1 LSISQHLGENIL
13 KYEAVIFDLFGTL
26 IDKVSLRQ
34 HTNVLRQMAYVLS
47 APPDD
52 FVRLWFD
59 TFDERGLG
67 IFQSLVANI
76 EYICQKLELHP
87 ERNRVMLAAQIN
99 LQYTTRAMK
108 PRPYATDLLSSLKSE
123 GYKTGLVTN
132 CSAEVPA
139 IWEDTPFAPLIDVT
153 VFSCKVGVQKP
164 APLIYQLTA
173 EQLAVKP
180 EACLYIGDGDS
191 HELTG
196 AAQVGMHPVLIR
208 DPDEDRTDVHRVDWE
223 AEDWHGPVITSL
235 KDVLNLV
242 R

>member
-1 LSISQHLGENIL
+1 
-13 KYEAVIFDLFGTL
+13 
-26 IDKVSLRQ
+26 
-34 HTNVLRQMAYVLS
+34 
-47 APPDD
+47 
-52 FVRLWFD
+52 
-59 TFDERGLG
+59 
-67 IFQSLVANI
+67 
-76 EYICQKLELHP
+76 
-87 ERNRVMLAAQIN
+87 
-99 LQYTTRAMK
+99 
-108 PRPYATDLLSSLKSE
+108 
-123 GYKTGLVTN
+123 
-132 CSAEVPA
+132 VPA